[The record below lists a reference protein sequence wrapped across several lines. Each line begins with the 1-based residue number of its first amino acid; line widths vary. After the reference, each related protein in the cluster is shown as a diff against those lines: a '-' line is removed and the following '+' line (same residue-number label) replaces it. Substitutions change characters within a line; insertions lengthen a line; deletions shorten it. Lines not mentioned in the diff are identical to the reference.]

1 MTIQEIRNIL
11 KNDDV
16 PASLMEEILS
26 DERKGVEQ
34 AVVSY
39 MNRLR
44 RESEER
50 LRVESMYEKESEF
63 YKKGINLIAGIDEVG
78 RGPLAGPVTVAAVI
92 LPAHWFAS
100 GLNDSKKVTPRHR
113 EELSRKIRD
122 AAVDYS
128 IVSMSP
134 EEIDSILRRIGMSDR
149 KVSVNFTTGDRVKIL
164 TGPFSGIEGSI
175 DAMND
180 DTQTAT
186 VLCILFGRETP
197 TEIAYNDLE
206 KVEL

>member
-26 DERKGVEQ
+26 DERKGVKQ

-63 YKKGINLIAGIDEVG
+63 YKKESTLLQGLTKWEEARLPD
-78 RGPLAGPVTVAAVI
+78 PLP
-92 LPAHWFAS
+92 
-100 GLNDSKKVTPRHR
+100 
-113 EELSRKIRD
+113 
-122 AAVDYS
+122 
-128 IVSMSP
+128 
-134 EEIDSILRRIGMSDR
+134 
-149 KVSVNFTTGDRVKIL
+149 
-164 TGPFSGIEGSI
+164 
-175 DAMND
+175 
-180 DTQTAT
+180 
-186 VLCILFGRETP
+186 
-197 TEIAYNDLE
+197 
-206 KVEL
+206 